1 MSTSASYSRPET
13 EAFLGAALVI
23 AAVLP
28 FGGPHVGE
36 FLPPLIA
43 CCVYLGLYLK
53 RARTLARRGT
63 PVGRWRIFSFTTGVL
78 LVTIV
83 QIGPLD
89 SLGDQVLLA
98 HMVQHII
105 IGDVCSLLIVLG
117 VSGPM
122 IAPLLRIRVTRPIR
136 ALAHPVIALI
146 LWAADL
152 YAWHLPL
159 LYQLAIRH
167 DLVHAL
173 EHACLLWFGILL
185 WAALIGPLP
194 KPRWFNGWARLSYV
208 IGVRTVGAVLGNL
221 LIWVQTLLYPVY
233 RASDAS
239 RGLNPL
245 SDQNVAGGIMM
256 VEQMVLTAG
265 LLTWLFIRWLRQ
277 EGERQELLDLA
288 ARQSIELSDER
299 ASRAAESGSAARLR
313 DRLLQPRGTETTRP

>member
-1 MSTSASYSRPET
+1 MTPGSAGHVLWPAS
-13 EAFLGAALVI
+13 
-23 AAVLP
+23 VLP
-28 FGGPHVGE
+28 FGGAHLGE

-43 CCVYLGLYLK
+43 CCVYLALYLK
-53 RARTLARRGT
+53 RARTLARRGSG
-63 PVGRWRIFSFTTGVL
+63 VGSWRIVSFTTGVL

-98 HMVQHII
+98 HMAQHII
-105 IGDVCSLLIVLG
+105 IGDVCSLFIVLG
-117 VSGPM
+117 ITGPM
-122 IAPLLRIRVTRPIR
+122 VAPLLRLRVTRPIR
-136 ALAHPVIALI
+136 ALAHPVIALV
-146 LWAADL
+146 LWALDL

-194 KPRWFNGWARLSYV
+194 RPRWFNGWARLSYV
-208 IGVRTVGAVLGNL
+208 IGVRTAGAVLGNV

-233 RASDAS
+233 RASDS
-239 RGLNPL
+239 GRGLNPL

-299 ASRAAESGSAARLR
+299 ASRAAESGGAARLR
-313 DRLLQPRGTETTRP
+313 DRLLGPRGSDPARP

>member
-1 MSTSASYSRPET
+1 
-13 EAFLGAALVI
+13 
-23 AAVLP
+23 
-28 FGGPHVGE
+28 VGS
-36 FLPPLIA
+36 
-43 CCVYLGLYLK
+43 
-53 RARTLARRGT
+53 
-63 PVGRWRIFSFTTGVL
+63 WRIVSFTTGVL

-105 IGDVCSLLIVLG
+105 IGDVCSLFIVLG
-117 VSGPM
+117 ITGPM
-122 IAPLLRIRVTRPIR
+122 VAPLLRLRVTRPIR
-136 ALAHPVIALI
+136 ALAHPVIALV
-146 LWAADL
+146 LWALDL

-208 IGVRTVGAVLGNL
+208 IGVRTAGAVLGNV

-233 RASDAS
+233 RASDAG

-277 EGERQELLDLA
+277 EGDRQELLDLA

-299 ASRAAESGSAARLR
+299 ASRAAESGGAARLR
-313 DRLLQPRGTETTRP
+313 DRLLQPRGSDPARP